1 MSATLPTSPRRTTT
15 LAFEEVAVGD
25 ALPALEIPL
34 TRTLIV
40 STAIASRDYQDVHH
54 DPSLAVE
61 RGSQD
66 IFMNILSTNGLVGRY
81 VTDWSGPGGVLT
93 DVDIRLGAPNYPGD
107 TMTLTGVVTEK
118 EEPSKGSGGPEVYG
132 TVEVAVQGANSLGD
146 HVSGTVRLR
155 LPSRASAGTTVAPAG
170 RGDRGDR

>member
-1 MSATLPTSPRRTTT
+1 VSRSIVTSSSRPTT
-15 LAFEEVAVGD
+15 LTFQEVAVGD
-25 ALPALEIPL
+25 VLPDLEIPL

-54 DPSLAVE
+54 DPELAVE

-81 VTDWSGPGGVLT
+81 ITDWSGPGGVLT
-93 DVDIRLGAPNYPGD
+93 DVEIRLGAPNYPGD
-107 TMTLTGVVTEK
+107 TMTLTGVVTGK
-118 EEPSKGSGGPEVYG
+118 EEPVEGSKESAVASDYG

-146 HVSGTVRLR
+146 HVSGTVRLQ
-155 LPSRASAGTTVAPAG
+155 LPTRSTGTAGESGRAG
-170 RGDRGDR
+170 R